1 MDRVRRTDV
10 PALGP
15 LLGDWRGDGDGSAY
29 RRLAVALRGLVRDG
43 RIPPGTRL
51 PAERRLAATLAVSR
65 TTVTAAYGLLRAT
78 GHVESHHGS
87 GTYAVLPPPARPLPA
102 QRIPGAGEA
111 GRKRD
116 DLMLRA
122 SAGAGLTEGVGA
134 VAGPGRGLPASQM
147 SPGAGWAASGA
158 GLTEAVDSVTGPGR
172 GLPASQASPGAGPVV
187 GTDPVARLGRG
198 LPASQVSSG
207 AGPVEGADS
216 VALPGTG
223 LPVSQAALGAGSAE
237 WASRGA
243 EPGAGRL
250 AVPAGT
256 AAGPMERAGSAA
268 GPGASRPS
276 SPAPASRRTGS
287 HGVGASDMRVIDLV
301 TASLPAPEPWLS
313 GAVDAAGRE
322 LARYAHGHGCFPAGL
337 RELRAAVAER
347 YTRRGVLTDP
357 EQILVTSGATGAF
370 ALLLRELTEPHDRV
384 AVESPGHPNLVR
396 AVEAAGARPLPVAM
410 RDDAWDLPA
419 WTRALRSAAPRLA
432 CLTPDHQQ
440 PTGLLMS
447 EDQRRALVDLAA
459 STGVTL
465 LVDETLA
472 ELSLTPGAPAPTP
485 PAALDPGGTVV
496 SVGSMA
502 KTLWSGLR
510 VGWIRATPQLVR
522 TLAARR
528 TGVDLAPPV
537 LEQLVVLQ
545 LLARPQAFADV
556 VDTQRE
562 RARTRRDALVTA
574 LRDELPGWSFRVP
587 DGGLALWARTGDR
600 PAREITALAERAG
613 VRLAARPDSGTDRPR
628 LEHFLRLP
636 FAQPPEVLAEA
647 VRRIARHP
655 KGPA

>member
-15 LLGDWRGDGDGSAY
+15 LLGDWRADGDGDGAGSAY
-29 RRLAVALRGLVRDG
+29 RRLAAALRGLVRDG
-43 RIPPGTRL
+43 RIPSGTRL
-51 PAERRLAATLAVSR
+51 PAERRLAAALAVSR
-65 TTVTAAYGLLRAT
+65 TTVTAAYGLLRTT
-78 GHVESHHGS
+78 GHAESHHGS
-87 GTYAVLPPPARPLPA
+87 GTYAVLPPPARRLPA
-102 QRIPGAGEA
+102 QRMPGAGEA
-111 GRKRD
+111 GQVS
-116 DLMLRA
+116 L
-122 SAGAGLTEGVGA
+122 GAKPVKGVGSVA
-134 VAGPGRGLPASQM
+134 VSGRGLP
-147 SPGAGWAASGA
+147 
-158 GLTEAVDSVTGPGR
+158 T
-172 GLPASQASPGAGPVV
+172 SQASLGAGPME
-187 GTDPVARLGRG
+187 GTG
-198 LPASQVSSG
+198 
-207 AGPVEGADS
+207 S
-216 VALPGTG
+216 VAVPGGTG

-237 WASRGA
+237 GASTGA
-243 EPGAGRL
+243 EPGTGRPAL
-250 AVPAGT
+250 PAGV
-256 AAGPMERAGSAA
+256 AVGPMDRSDSAA
-268 GPGASRPS
+268 VPGASRPP

-287 HGVGASDMRVIDLV
+287 HGVGASDMGVIDLV

-337 RELRAAVAER
+337 RELRTAVAER
-347 YTRRGVLTDP
+347 YTRRGVPTDP

-410 RDDAWDLPA
+410 RDDAWDVPA

-440 PTGLLMS
+440 PTGLLMP

-545 LLARPQAFADV
+545 LLAHPQAFADV
-556 VDTQRE
+556 VETQRE

-600 PAREITALAERAG
+600 PAGEITVLAERAG
-613 VRLAARPDSGTDRPR
+613 VRLAARPASGTDRPH
-628 LEHFLRLP
+628 LEHYLRLP

-655 KGPA
+655 KGPAA

>member
-1 MDRVRRTDV
+1 M
-10 PALGP
+10 G
-15 LLGDWRGDGDGSAY
+15 
-29 RRLAVALRGLVRDG
+29 
-43 RIPPGTRL
+43 
-51 PAERRLAATLAVSR
+51 
-65 TTVTAAYGLLRAT
+65 
-78 GHVESHHGS
+78 
-87 GTYAVLPPPARPLPA
+87 
-102 QRIPGAGEA
+102 
-111 GRKRD
+111 
-116 DLMLRA
+116 
-122 SAGAGLTEGVGA
+122 
-134 VAGPGRGLPASQM
+134 
-147 SPGAGWAASGA
+147 
-158 GLTEAVDSVTGPGR
+158 
-172 GLPASQASPGAGPVV
+172 
-187 GTDPVARLGRG
+187 
-198 LPASQVSSG
+198 
-207 AGPVEGADS
+207 
-216 VALPGTG
+216 
-223 LPVSQAALGAGSAE
+223 
-237 WASRGA
+237 
-243 EPGAGRL
+243 
-250 AVPAGT
+250 
-256 AAGPMERAGSAA
+256 
-268 GPGASRPS
+268 
-276 SPAPASRRTGS
+276 
-287 HGVGASDMRVIDLV
+287 VIDLV

-322 LARYAHGHGCFPAGL
+322 LARYARGHGCFPAGL

-347 YTRRGVLTDP
+347 YTRRGVPTDP

-396 AVEAAGARPLPVAM
+396 AVEAAGARPLPLAV
-410 RDDAWDLPA
+410 RDDGWDVPA

-472 ELSLTPGAPAPTP
+472 ELSLTPDAPAPTP

-556 VDTQRE
+556 VDAQRE

-613 VRLAARPDSGTDRPR
+613 VRLAARPASGTDRPHQ
-628 LEHFLRLP
+628 HFLRLP